1 MSVNNNGSD
10 DGIVLRRGDNNAAMR
25 RNLEQLNL
33 LKARIDEYNRN
44 YYECVYEIVDTFER
58 IRLLG
63 SQWNNHRETTFG
75 NLFREVERFDA
86 EYLIQRRNIET
97 RYDRNIAGSMI
108 ERLNQQYQEKLR
120 LSNDLK
126 AQRDM
131 LYHKTHVSEDWRLM
145 IRDAEAEMQRLRETM
160 TQ

>member
-86 EYLIQRRNIET
+86 EFDRQRQDIQIGHHENRAEYLVE
-97 RYDRNIAGSMI
+97 G
-108 ERLNQQYQEKLR
+108 LNEQYQEKLR

-126 AQRDM
+126 ALRSM

>member
-1 MSVNNNGSD
+1 MSFNNNGSD

-86 EYLIQRRNIET
+86 EYLIQRQDIQT

-131 LYHKTHVSEDWRLM
+131 LYHKTRVSEEWKRM

>member
-1 MSVNNNGSD
+1 MRSD
-10 DGIVLRRGDNNAAMR
+10 DGIMLHRGDNNAAMQ

-44 YYECVYEIVDTFER
+44 NYECVCEIVDTFES

-63 SQWNNHRETTFG
+63 LQWNNNRETTFG
-75 NLFREVERFDA
+75 DLFRDVERFDA
-86 EYLIQRRNIET
+86 EFDSQRRDIQT
-97 RYDRNIAGSMI
+97 RYHRNIVGSMI

-131 LYHKTHVSEDWRLM
+131 LYHKTRVSEEWKRM

>member
-1 MSVNNNGSD
+1 MSNY
-10 DGIVLRRGDNNAAMR
+10 DGIVLRRGDNNAAIR

-86 EYLIQRRNIET
+86 EYLVQRRNIET
-97 RYDRNIAGSMI
+97 GYDRNIAGSMI

-131 LYHKTHVSEDWRLM
+131 LYHKTRVSEEWKRM